1 MFILAGGRR
10 SRRRRGVRVRCR
22 GDRHSVGRPFA
33 RSCLLLV
40 LHRPEP
46 TARLL
51 GLLPVEGGAKKLMS
65 ALGQKR
71 TSRGFVAM
79 SANDPNPTAAIAQS
93 VVSCD
98 ALDVFRQQFAWRQI
112 TEVA

>member
-65 ALGQKR
+65 ALGQKQTHVMQQR
-71 TSRGFVAM
+71 M
-79 SANDPNPTAAIAQS
+79 SALPPIATTKPDIRESQ
-93 VVSCD
+93 VS
-98 ALDVFRQQFAWRQI
+98 ALPPKADMCSAPANVC
-112 TEVA
+112 